1 MKKLFI
7 LLFFVAIIVAIA
19 LLVFLLTFDANE
31 YKPLLT
37 ERIEQAID
45 KDIKIG
51 NISLSF
57 LPTVRLRLAG
67 VSIKGRDEA
76 WEDSDL
82 RVSSIEA
89 NIRPLPLLKK
99 DVQIEHVIVRGMDI
113 TIANDIVP
121 ISTGKIEA
129 GTAKDSD
136 IGIAAVGALNFLA
149 KSVSIIDSSIRYGD
163 MKVDVVKAVL
173 ENISLF
179 GPINID
185 ARLSLFG
192 RGAENIDLKALLY
205 PELETKRPYIKNLDL
220 KIDLAKFNL
229 RGALDALGQAD
240 IAEEI
245 IGKEFKGDLVVSS
258 EKIYFDPRRIYES
271 NLYVNLSNVETD
283 LLPVKGGIRDIAL
296 KAEIERGDLIM
307 QKLSGSVS
315 RGSFLAKGSIKDI
328 LSRQY
333 SSLDIK
339 LSDIDISSLFFDI
352 SPDKP
357 YLEGRLSAETLS
369 SVRGLASEKI
379 LETLKAKGVVKID
392 EGVLKNMNLLVVA
405 LDKLDMLPGLVRK
418 LKSKLP
424 AHYRELLR
432 QNFTA
437 FGPMDLNFNIEGDTL
452 FLQETV
458 IESDGFYF
466 VCNGHLKANGDF
478 IIDSDLFI
486 AADLSEAFVDAV
498 REFKYLQNRQGMIT
512 MPMDIYGRFP
522 DVVVKPDLDYVIQR
536 LAISKGQEL
545 LEDIF
550 KIERRKEP
558 KGAPSTGTETG
569 PEPEGQA
576 GQEEEQQEEIS
587 PEEAIIK
594 TIFDI
599 ISSPK

>member
-7 LLFFVAIIVAIA
+7 LLFFVLIIAAITIV
-19 LLVFLLTFDANE
+19 VFLLTFDANK

-37 ERIEQAID
+37 EKIEQAID

-57 LPTVRLRLAG
+57 LPTVKLRLDG
-67 VSIKGRDEA
+67 ISIKGRNET

-82 RVSSIEA
+82 RASSIEA
-89 NIRPLPLLKK
+89 NIKLLPLLKK
-99 DVQIEHVIVRGMDI
+99 DVQIEHIAVRGMDI
-113 TIANDIVP
+113 IIARDSRP
-121 ISTGKIEA
+121 ISTSKIDVGA
-129 GTAKDSD
+129 GKDSD
-136 IGIAAVGALNFLA
+136 IGIATVGALNFLA
-149 KSVSIIDSSIRYGD
+149 KSVSIIDSSIKYD
-163 MKVDVVKAVL
+163 DIKVDVVKAVL

-185 ARLSLFG
+185 ARLSLFA
-192 RGAENIDLKALLY
+192 RGTENVDLKAVLY

-220 KIDLAKFNL
+220 KIDLAKFDI
-229 RGALDALGQAD
+229 RGALDALGQDD

-258 EKIYFDPRRIYES
+258 EKMYLDPGRIYES

-283 LLPVKGGIRDIAL
+283 LFPVKGGIRDIAL

-315 RGSFLAKGSIKDI
+315 RGSFIAKGSIKDI

-339 LSDIDISSLFFDI
+339 LSDIDMASLFFDM
-352 SPDKP
+352 SPDRP
-357 YLEGRLSAETLS
+357 YLEGRLNAEILS
-369 SVRGLASEKI
+369 SVRGLTRDKI
-379 LETLKAKGVVKID
+379 FNTLKAKGVVKID
-392 EGVLKNMNLLVVA
+392 EAVLRNMNLLTVA
-405 LDKLDMLPGLVRK
+405 LDKLDMLPGLVQK
-418 LKSKLP
+418 LKNKLP
-424 AHYRELLR
+424 AHYKELLR

-437 FGPMDLNFNIEGDTL
+437 FGPIDLNFNIEGDVL

-458 IESDGFYF
+458 IESDGFYL
-466 VCNGHLKANGDF
+466 VCDGHLKANGDF
-478 IIDSDLFI
+478 IINSDLFI

-512 MPMDIYGRFP
+512 MPMDIYGKFP
-522 DVVVKPDLDYVIQR
+522 DVIVKPDIDYVIQR
-536 LAISKGQEL
+536 LAVSKGQEL

-550 KIERRKEP
+550 KIEKRKEP
-558 KGAPSTGTETG
+558 EGAPGTET
-569 PEPEGQA
+569 EPESEQQE
-576 GQEEEQQEEIS
+576 GQEEERQEEIS
-587 PEEAIIK
+587 PEEAIIR

-599 ISSPK
+599 IRSPE

>member
-7 LLFFVAIIVAIA
+7 LLFFVLIIAAIAIIA
-19 LLVFLLTFDANE
+19 FLLTFDANK

-37 ERIEQAID
+37 EKIEQAID

-57 LPTVRLRLAG
+57 LPAVRLRLDG
-67 VSIKGRDEA
+67 ISIKARNET

-82 RVSSIEA
+82 RASSIEA
-89 NIRPLPLLKK
+89 NIKLLPLLKK
-99 DVQIEHVIVRGMDI
+99 DVQIEHIAVRGMDI
-113 TIANDIVP
+113 IVARDSMS
-121 ISTGKIEA
+121 ISTSKIDEGAGK
-129 GTAKDSD
+129 DLD

-149 KSVSIIDSSIRYGD
+149 KSVSIIDSSINYKDIKIG
-163 MKVDVVKAVL
+163 VIKAVL

-185 ARLSLFG
+185 AKLSLFA
-192 RGAENIDLKALLY
+192 RGAENVDLKAVLY

-220 KIDLAKFNL
+220 KINLAKLNL
-229 RGALDALGQAD
+229 GGALDALGQDD

-258 EKIYFDPRRIYES
+258 EKIYLDPRRIYES

-283 LLPVKGGIRDIAL
+283 LFPVKGGIRDVAL

-307 QKLSGSVS
+307 QKLGGLVS
-315 RGSFLAKGSIKDI
+315 RGSFIAKGSIKDI

-333 SSLDIK
+333 SSLDIE
-339 LSDIDISSLFFDI
+339 LNDIDITSLFFDI
-352 SPDKP
+352 SPGRP
-357 YLEGRLSAETLS
+357 YLEGKLGAEILS
-369 SVRGLASEKI
+369 SGKGLTKEKI
-379 LETLKAKGVVKID
+379 FNTLKAEGAVKID
-392 EGVLKNMNLLVVA
+392 EAVLRNMNLLTVA

-424 AHYRELLR
+424 AHYRELFR

-437 FGPMDLNFNIEGDTL
+437 FDPIDLNFNIEGDIL
-452 FLQETV
+452 SLQETV
-458 IESDGFYF
+458 IESDGFYL

-478 IIDSDLFI
+478 IINSDLFI

-498 REFKYLQNRQGMIT
+498 REFKYLQNKQGMIT
-512 MPMDIYGRFP
+512 MPMNIYGKFP
-522 DVVVKPDLDYVIQR
+522 DVAVKPDIDYVIQR
-536 LAISKGQEL
+536 LAVSKGQEL

-558 KGAPSTGTETG
+558 EGAPGTETG
-569 PEPEGQA
+569 PESEQQEGQ
-576 GQEEEQQEEIS
+576 QEEQQEEIS
-587 PEEAIIK
+587 PEEAIIR

-599 ISSPK
+599 ISPPK